1 MILGRDIMKKL
12 GIDLLYST
20 GTIRWG
26 DIHVP
31 MVSMGHFSR
40 NGSRMKLFEST
51 SRLENSGQETL
62 AQEIKESKYEPANLE
77 EVAES
82 QAQMN
87 TKEKGKFYNMLKKVK
102 KIFLGKKCL

>member
-1 MILGRDIMKKL
+1 
-12 GIDLLYST
+12 
-20 GTIRWG
+20 
-26 DIHVP
+26 
-31 MVSMGHFSR
+31 
-40 NGSRMKLFEST
+40 MKLFEST

-102 KIFLGKKCL
+102 KIFLGKKDMHQPTSSIFAVATYVKYVCGEPLPEVIYAENSCVDFRSK